1 MRRIHL
7 ICMGA
12 EELKKRTQAFGLSI
26 IRLIQALPHQESTQ
40 IMEKQL
46 IRCGTSVGANF
57 RAACRARSG
66 PDFIAKLKIVEEEC
80 DESICWLEMLRD
92 TNAIMN
98 SVPPLIDEAS
108 QILSIIVASIKTARR
123 KL

>member
-1 MRRIHL
+1 
-7 ICMGA
+7 MGA
-12 EELKKRTQAFGLSI
+12 EDLKKRTQAFGISI
-26 IRLIQALPHQESTQ
+26 IRLIQALPHRGSTRILGQ
-40 IMEKQL
+40 QL

-80 DESICWLEMLRD
+80 DESIYWLEMFRD
-92 TNAIMN
+92 TNATMH
-98 SVPPLIDEAS
+98 SVPPLIAEAN

-123 KL
+123 NIK